1 MVTGRTT
8 DTGACLIQA
17 FKDELELTNSC
28 TGAWGGSGGG
38 AFPRPGPS
46 AYLITLVTEGSL
58 EMDRESE
65 I

>member
-38 AFPRPGPS
+38 E
-46 AYLITLVTEGSL
+46 EGAVSL
-58 EMDRESE
+58 AHCL
-65 I
+65 